1 MKKFLLAATLL
12 MIVGVVGAPAQ
23 SIPAQLLWDYS
34 TGGPVTAVT
43 PFPDV
48 NSDGRP
54 DLLAGSADSLVYCLS
69 GGGSA
74 DMREIWAC
82 KTLGAITDVE
92 AMGDVNGDG
101 YADAV
106 AGSRDNIV
114 YCISG
119 KPADGGLELWQ
130 RADSA
135 TIHSVAALGDVNGD
149 GIGDVVAGTAMN
161 NMICIS
167 GSAAQQG
174 KILWQFSSDADF
186 WNVIALP
193 DINGDGKMDCVG
205 SCDNFIYCFSGA
217 GATQGQQGGAGAKA
231 IWSAPYDAGDRVFS
245 IAAIPDVNNDG
256 KADVLL
262 GSNMDLVECLS
273 GANGNRLWS
282 FTTGANAQCVA
293 AIADLNG
300 DGKWDVL
307 AGSADDHAY
316 ALSGANG
323 QQLWK
328 VAFLSTVLSA
338 AGVKDINEDNWPD
351 AVFGS
356 DADEIACISGGGT
369 AKGQKL
375 WTYTAGGGVTGVAAI
390 GDVNAN
396 GISDVACAS
405 TDSYIRILEGN
416 SKVLDVE
423 LISFTAAVQADGVR
437 LFWRTASETNNLG
450 FTVLRSRDASTWEQ
464 IAFVAGNGT
473 SALQHE
479 YSFLD
484 AEENWVQLYYQL
496 QQLDRDGRSQLLPMV
511 KVVRQ
516 LPGHLTL
523 HGNYPNP
530 FNAGTTIAYDL
541 PASGRVEAT
550 IYNLQGRIIRRL
562 VSGMQSAGFHTIHW
576 NGRKDSGEEAAS
588 GAYVCRVSAENEWAH
603 IRISYVK

>member
-1 MKKFLLAATLL
+1 MKKTLLAATWL
-12 MIVGVVGAPAQ
+12 MIVGAVGALAQ
-23 SIPAQLLWDYS
+23 SIPAQLLWNYS
-34 TGGPVTAVT
+34 TGGAVSVVAT
-43 PFPDV
+43 FPDV
-48 NSDGRP
+48 NGDGLP
-54 DLLAGSADSLVYCLS
+54 DLLAGSTDSLVYCLS

-82 KTLGAITDVE
+82 KTLGPITDVE

-101 YADAV
+101 YPDVV

-119 KPADGGLELWQ
+119 KPADEGLELWQ

-135 TIHSVAALGDVNGD
+135 TIHSVAALGDVSGD
-149 GIGDVVAGTAMN
+149 GIVDVVVGTAMN
-161 NMICIS
+161 HMICIS

-193 DINGDGKMDCVG
+193 DVNGDGKTDCVG
-205 SCDNFIYCFSGA
+205 SCDNFIFCLSGA
-217 GATQGQQGGAGAKA
+217 GATQGQQGGANAKTL
-231 IWSAPYDAGDRVFS
+231 WSAPYDAGARVFS

-262 GSNMDLVECLS
+262 GSEMDQVECLS

-282 FTTGANAQCVA
+282 FSTGSNAQCVA

-328 VAFLSTVLSA
+328 VAFLSTILSA
-338 AGVKDINEDNWPD
+338 ASVKDINEDGWPD

-369 AKGQKL
+369 SRGQKL
-375 WTYTAGGGVTGVAAI
+375 WTYAAGGGVTSVAAI

-396 GISDVACAS
+396 GIADVAAAS
-405 TDSYIRILEGN
+405 TDSYVRILEGN

-423 LISFTAAVQADGVR
+423 LVSFSAAVRADGVH
-437 LFWRTASETNNLG
+437 LSWRTASETNNLG
-450 FTVLRSRDASTWEQ
+450 FTVLRSRDGNAWEQ
-464 IAFVAGNGT
+464 IAFVTGNGT
-473 SALQHE
+473 SAQQHE
-479 YSFLD
+479 YSFID
-484 AEENWVQLYYQL
+484 SEKDWAQLFYRL
-496 QQLDRDGRSQLLPMV
+496 QQLDRDGQSHLLPTV

-516 LPGHLTL
+516 LPGRLTL

-530 FNAGTTIAYDL
+530 FNAGTTISYDL
-541 PASGRVEAT
+541 PASSWVDAA
-550 IYNLQGRIIRRL
+550 IFNLQGQIIQQL

-576 NGRKDSGEEAAS
+576 NGRKNSGEEAAS
-588 GAYVCRVSAENEWAH
+588 GVYICRINAGDERAH
-603 IRISYVK
+603 MRISYVK

>member
-1 MKKFLLAATLL
+1 MKKLLLAATLL

-23 SIPAQLLWDYS
+23 SIPAQLLWNYS
-34 TGGPVTAVT
+34 TGGPVTVVS

-48 NSDGRP
+48 NGDGRP
-54 DLLAGSADSLVYCLS
+54 DLLAGSADSVVYCLS

-82 KTLGAITDVE
+82 RTLGAITDVE

-101 YADAV
+101 YPDAV
-106 AGSRDNIV
+106 AGSKDNIV

-119 KPADGGLELWQ
+119 KPTDEGLELWQ

-186 WNVIALP
+186 WNVLALP
-193 DINGDGKMDCVG
+193 DVNGDGKMDCVG

-217 GATQGQQGGAGAKA
+217 GAAQGQQGGVNAKA
-231 IWSAPYDAGDRVFS
+231 IWSAPYDAGARVYS

-262 GSNMDLVECLS
+262 GSEMDQIECLS

-282 FTTGANAQCVA
+282 FNTGATAQCVA

-328 VAFLSTVLSA
+328 TAFSSTVTCATSIN
-338 AGVKDINEDNWPD
+338 DINEDGWPD
-351 AVFGS
+351 AVFGE
-356 DADEIACISGGGT
+356 DNIEVACISGGGA

-375 WTYTAGGGVTGVAAI
+375 WSYMIGDAVLSVAAI
-390 GDVNAN
+390 GDVSAN
-396 GISDVACAS
+396 GITDVASAS
-405 TDSYIRILEGN
+405 IDSYVRMLEGN

-423 LISFTAAVQADGVR
+423 LVSFTAAVQVDGIR

-450 FTVLRSRDASTWEQ
+450 FTVLRSRDGSVWEQ
-464 IAFVAGNGT
+464 IAFVTGNGT
-473 SALQHE
+473 SARLHE
-479 YSFLD
+479 YTFLD
-484 AEENWVQLYYQL
+484 AEMEWGQLYYRL
-496 QQLDRDGRSQLLPMV
+496 QQLDRDGQSHLLPMV

-516 LPGHLTL
+516 LPSHLTL
-523 HGNYPNP
+523 HGNFPNP
-530 FNAGTTIAYDL
+530 FNAGTTISYDL
-541 PASGRVEAT
+541 PVSGWVDAT
-550 IYNLQGRIIRRL
+550 IYNLQGQIIRRL
-562 VSGMQSAGFHTIHW
+562 VSGLQSAGFHTIHW
-576 NGRKDSGEEAAS
+576 NGRQDSGEEAAS
-588 GAYVCRVSAENEWAH
+588 GVYLCRISAGDERAH
-603 IRISYVK
+603 MRISYVK

>member
-1 MKKFLLAATLL
+1 MKKTLLVATWL
-12 MIVGVVGAPAQ
+12 MIVGAVAAPAQ
-23 SIPAQLLWDYS
+23 SIPAQLLWNYS
-34 TGGPVTAVT
+34 TGDSVNVVA

-48 NSDGRP
+48 NGDGRP

-82 KTLGAITDVE
+82 KTSGAVTDVE

-101 YADAV
+101 YPDAV
-106 AGSRDNIV
+106 AGSEDNIV

-119 KPADGGLELWQ
+119 KPADEGLELWQ

-135 TIHSVAALGDVNGD
+135 AIHSVAALGDVNGD
-149 GIGDVVAGTAMN
+149 GIGDVVVGTAMN
-161 NMICIS
+161 HMICIS
-167 GSAAQQG
+167 GSVAQQG

-193 DINGDGKMDCVG
+193 DVNGDGKTDCGG
-205 SCDNFIYCFSGA
+205 SCDNFIYCLSGA

-282 FTTGANAQCVA
+282 FSTGANAQCVA

-328 VAFLSTVLSA
+328 VAFVSTVLSA
-338 AGVKDINEDNWPD
+338 ASVKDINEDGWPD

-356 DADEIACISGGGT
+356 DADEIICISGGGAT
-369 AKGQKL
+369 KGQKL
-375 WTYTAGGGVTGVAAI
+375 WNYTAGGSVTSVAAI

-396 GISDVACAS
+396 GITDVASAS
-405 TDSYIRILEGN
+405 KDSYVRVLEGN
-416 SKVLDVE
+416 SHVLDVE
-423 LISFTAAVQADGVR
+423 LVSFTAAVQADGVR
-437 LFWRTASETNNLG
+437 LLWRTASETNNLG
-450 FTVLRSRDASTWEQ
+450 FTVLRSRDGNTWEQ
-464 IAFVAGNGT
+464 IAFVSGNGT
-473 SALQHE
+473 SARLHE

-484 AEENWVQLYYQL
+484 AEIDWGQLYYRL
-496 QQLDRDGRSQLLPMV
+496 QQLDRDGQSHLLPMV
-511 KVVRQ
+511 KVLRQ
-516 LPGHLTL
+516 LPSHLML
-523 HGNYPNP
+523 HVNYPNP
-530 FNAGTTIAYDL
+530 FNAGTTISYDL
-541 PASGRVEAT
+541 PASGWVDAT

-562 VSGMQSAGFHTIHW
+562 VNGMQSAGFHTIHW

-588 GAYVCRVSAENEWAH
+588 GAYLCRVRAGDEEAH
-603 IRISYVK
+603 LRISYVK